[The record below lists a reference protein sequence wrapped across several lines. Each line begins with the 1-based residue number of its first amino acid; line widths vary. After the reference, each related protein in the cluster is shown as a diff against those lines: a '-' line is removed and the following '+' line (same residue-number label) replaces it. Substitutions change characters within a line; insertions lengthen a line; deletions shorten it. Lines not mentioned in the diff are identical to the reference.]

1 MSSNCNSYATV
12 EAAFSLSLLLLFVR
26 FEGKNETEKV
36 RKKKKKMHK
45 KIFQAVKLDRTLEI
59 EACLLAKKS

>member
-26 FEGKNETEKV
+26 FEGKKRNEKG
-36 RKKKKKMHK
+36 KKKKRCTK
-45 KIFQAVKLDRTLEI
+45 KYFKPLN
-59 EACLLAKKS
+59 